1 MAYPRGYLT
10 PAEIALQLDQLGE
23 NGSSSDEGQIE
34 VESDDDGL
42 DNLSIDD
49 EDGYDDGPSE
59 SQEVVI
65 EPADDLV
72 GEIALTPPPVSPGSQ
87 DMFLPSPQ
95 PAVTEPVSPQPA
107 VSALE
112 PPARRGRLQT
122 RQARRQ
128 PNSGK

>member
-1 MAYPRGYLT
+1 LT

-34 VESDDDGL
+34 AESDDDGL

-59 SQEVVI
+59 SQEVVTGI